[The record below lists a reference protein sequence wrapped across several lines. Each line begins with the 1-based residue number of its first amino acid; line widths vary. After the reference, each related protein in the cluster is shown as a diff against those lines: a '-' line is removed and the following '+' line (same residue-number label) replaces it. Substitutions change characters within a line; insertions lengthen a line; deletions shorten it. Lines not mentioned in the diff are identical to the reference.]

1 MINETFLP
9 LEAERIKNNL
19 KKDILEYLPEIFIS
33 EKTASTNDDAKVCLP
48 NQFSEFSIHLTEQQ
62 EAGKGRNGKKWVS
75 PKGKN
80 IYLSLGWK
88 SPLQYSEL
96 DGLSLSVGCVVANVL
111 NSPANDQI
119 YIKWPNDLLINQ
131 RKMSGILI
139 ETLDLE
145 GQVGIVIGV
154 GINVHM
160 SKEDGKDI
168 DQSWVSLDEI
178 SEKTNDRN
186 ELIANLLNELFVLT
200 KVFPVEGFKAYK
212 SNFDKLDLLNG
223 KVCKVISNNSEKVV
237 EVLGVNDQGELL
249 VKENLEYLT
258 LRYGE
263 VSIREL

>member
-9 LEAERIKNNL
+9 LEAERITNNL

-33 EKTASTNDDAKVCLP
+33 EKTASTNDDAKIYLP
-48 NQFSEFSIHLTEQQ
+48 NQSSELSIHLTEQQ

-96 DGLSLSVGCVVANVL
+96 DGLSLSVGCIVANVL
-111 NSPANDQI
+111 NSSANDQI
-119 YIKWPNDLLINQ
+119 NIKWPNDLLINQ
-131 RKMSGILI
+131 KKMSGILI
-139 ETLDLE
+139 ETVDLE

-160 SKEDGKDI
+160 SKEDGKEI

-178 SEKTNDRN
+178 SEKINDRN
-186 ELIANLLNELFVLT
+186 ELIVNLLNELFVLT
-200 KVFPVEGFKAYK
+200 KVFPEEGFKAYK
-212 SNFDKLDLLNG
+212 SDFDKLDLLNG

-237 EVLGVNDQGELL
+237 EVLGVNDKGELL

-263 VSIREL
+263 VSIRDL

>member
-9 LEAERIKNNL
+9 LKAERITNNL

-33 EKTASTNDDAKVCLP
+33 EKTASTNDDAKLYLP
-48 NQFSEFSIHLTEQQ
+48 NQSSKLSIHLTEQQ

-96 DGLSLSVGCVVANVL
+96 DGLSLSVGCIVANVL

-119 YIKWPNDLLINQ
+119 NIKWPNDLLINQ
-131 RKMSGILI
+131 KKMSGILI

-145 GQVGIVIGV
+145 GKIGIVIGV

-160 SKEDGKDI
+160 SKEDGKEI

-186 ELIANLLNELFVLT
+186 ELIVNLLNELFVLT
-200 KVFPVEGFKAYK
+200 KVFPEEGFKVYK
-212 SNFDKLDLLNG
+212 SDFDKLDLLNG
-223 KVCKVISNNSEKVV
+223 KVCKVTSNNSDRVV
-237 EVLGVNDQGELL
+237 EVLGVNDRGELL

>member
-1 MINETFLP
+1 MINETFFP
-9 LEAERIKNNL
+9 LEAERITNNL

-33 EKTASTNDDAKVCLP
+33 EKTASTNDDAKVYLQ
-48 NQFSEFSIHLTEQQ
+48 NQSSELSIHTTEQQ

-96 DGLSLSVGCVVANVL
+96 DGLSLSVGCIVANVL
-111 NSPANDQI
+111 NSPADDQI
-119 YIKWPNDLLINQ
+119 NIKWPNDLLINQ
-131 RKMSGILI
+131 KKMSGILI

-145 GQVGIVIGV
+145 GKIGIVIGV

-178 SEKTNDRN
+178 SKKTNDRN

-200 KVFPVEGFKAYK
+200 KVFPAEGFKAYK

-237 EVLGVNDQGELL
+237 EVLGVNDKGELL

>member
-1 MINETFLP
+1 MINETFFP
-9 LEAERIKNNL
+9 LEAERITNNL
-19 KKDILEYLPEIFIS
+19 KKDILEYLPEILIS
-33 EKTASTNDDAKVCLP
+33 EKTASTNDDAKLYLP
-48 NQFSEFSIHLTEQQ
+48 KQSSELSIHLTEQQ

-88 SPLQYSEL
+88 SPLRYSEL

-111 NSPANDQI
+111 NSSAKDQI
-119 YIKWPNDLLINQ
+119 NIKWPNDLYINQ
-131 RKMSGILI
+131 KKMSGILI
-139 ETLDLE
+139 ETMDLG

-200 KVFPVEGFKAYK
+200 KVFPVKGFKAYK
-212 SNFDKLDLLNG
+212 SIFDKLDPLNG